1 MKCDKCGA
9 SLEERVLFTSRE
21 WFCRPCEDGTDED
34 LDWDRDEL
42 DTKPLPSFCSLSQ
55 TDSTE
60 EAIKEVDR
68 RIRSAQNQLAI
79 PRIFIPSI
87 DWKYVDLEE
96 DDPPWQREYLGEWTE
111 EED

>member
-42 DTKPLPSFCSLSQ
+42 DTKPMFAPWTRDHSWYPTSKLSMQ
-55 TDSTE
+55 DAKRYHYWLQ
-60 EAIKEVDR
+60 EAFINGKISDETFTKAHRALWEV
-68 RIRSAQNQLAI
+68 QG
-79 PRIFIPSI
+79 
-87 DWKYVDLEE
+87 W
-96 DDPPWQREYLGEWTE
+96 
-111 EED
+111 